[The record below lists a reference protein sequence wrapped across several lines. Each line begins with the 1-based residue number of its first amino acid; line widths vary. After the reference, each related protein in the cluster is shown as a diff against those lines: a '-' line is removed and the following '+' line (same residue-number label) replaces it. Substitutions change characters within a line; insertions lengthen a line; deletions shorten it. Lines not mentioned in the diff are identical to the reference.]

1 MRKDKDGM
9 GNWLSSIF
17 DKMNENVN
25 STNTENTFEKDEVCP
40 ANINKHNGVKKEEVK
55 MIVSRNPLLD
65 LKEIELRDLS
75 KHQIDALEQWCRRL
89 IDDIFKKN
97 YGNSY
102 MDAEVQPGQP
112 LIKTSIKRTIEE
124 RRKQDPNRFPRWI
137 DGIVME
143 DLEYFI
149 CRDDLYS
156 RYFKKIFEPFYS
168 VREEIRSA
176 LQRLT
181 AIRNR
186 IAHGNTIS
194 VHEVEQALCYSN
206 DIINCCK
213 TYYVSVGK
221 DREYNVPI
229 FTRIKDSLG
238 NDYPRA
244 RLEEYPWEE
253 YFYGGARYDGGIG
266 DRPSPIFHSGESY
279 KVWVEVDGSF
289 NENTYVVSWWYK
301 CGEHKAKGK
310 GNCVEISFTDDMVSY
325 PLSIQFYLKTVN
337 SWHRMA
343 ACDCDDTLEINYKC
357 ILPPVSSY

>member
-1 MRKDKDGM
+1 M
-9 GNWLSSIF
+9 GKWLSRIF
-17 DKMNENVN
+17 DEMNEAIT
-25 STNTENTFEKDEVCP
+25 STNTESTYDKDKVCH
-40 ANINKHNGVKKEEVK
+40 ANINNHNSVKKEDVK
-55 MIVSRNPLLD
+55 VVWSRNPLLD
-65 LKEIELRDLS
+65 LKEEELRDLS

-112 LIKTSIKRTIEE
+112 LIKASIKRTIEE
-124 RRKQDPNRFPRWI
+124 RRKQDPSRFPRWI
-137 DGIVME
+137 DGIVMG

-156 RYFKKIFEPFYS
+156 RYFKGIFEPFYS
-168 VREEIRSA
+168 VHEEIRSV

-181 AIRNR
+181 SIRNR

-213 TYYVSVGK
+213 IYYVSIGK

-238 NDYPRA
+238 NDHQRA
-244 RLEEYPWEE
+244 KLEEYPWKE
-253 YFYGGARYDGGIG
+253 YFYGGTRYDGGMG
-266 DRPSPIFHSGESY
+266 DRPNPIFHSGESY

-289 NENTYVVSWWYK
+289 NENTYVISWCYE
-301 CGEHKAKGK
+301 CGEHKVKGK

-325 PLSIQFYLKTVN
+325 PLHIQFSLKTIN

-343 ACDCDDTLEINYKC
+343 VCDCDDILEINYKR
-357 ILPPVSSY
+357 ILPPVCSY

>member
-1 MRKDKDGM
+1 MEKVATMIRWLNRLF
-9 GNWLSSIF
+9 GNRSETADLLNTT
-17 DKMNENVN
+17 KHTENENAPYAADKPRICV
-25 STNTENTFEKDEVCP
+25 
-40 ANINKHNGVKKEEVK
+40 AKKEVIKEMNK
-55 MIVSRNPLLD
+55 NPLIKLE
-65 LKEIELRDLS
+65 EIELRDLS

-102 MDAEVQPGQP
+102 VDAEVQPGQP
-112 LIKTSIKRTIEE
+112 LIKASIKRMIEE
-124 RRKQDPNRFPRWI
+124 RRKQDPTRFPRWI

-149 CRDDLYS
+149 CRDDLYGNH
-156 RYFKKIFEPFYS
+156 FKGIFEPFYS
-168 VREEIRSA
+168 SREEIRSV

-186 IAHGNTIS
+186 IAHVNAIS
-194 VHEVEQALCYSN
+194 VHEAEQALCYSN

-213 TYYVSVGK
+213 MYYTSIGK

-238 NDYPRA
+238 NDHPRA

-253 YFYGGARYDGGIG
+253 YFYGGPRYDGGIG
-266 DRPSPIFHSGESY
+266 NRPKPVFHSGESY

-289 NENTYVVSWWYK
+289 NENAYTVSWKYE
-301 CGEHKAKGK
+301 CGEHKAKGQ

-325 PLSIQFYLKTVN
+325 PLHIQFSLKTVN

-343 ACDCDDTLEINYKC
+343 AKNCDDILEMNYEC

>member
-1 MRKDKDGM
+1 MK
-9 GNWLSSIF
+9 WLRSLF
-17 DKMNENVN
+17 DK
-25 STNTENTFEKDEVCP
+25 KDEDVSILSVGNAAEKSEICH
-40 ANINKHNGVKKEEVK
+40 ANINMDNHNDVKKDGVKEK
-55 MIVSRNPLLD
+55 MGKNPLLD
-65 LKEIELRDLS
+65 LEELELRDLS

-102 MDAEVQPGQP
+102 IDAEVQPGQP
-112 LIKTSIKRTIEE
+112 LIKASIKRTIEE
-124 RRKQDPNRFPRWI
+124 RRRQDPTRFPRWI

-149 CRDDLYS
+149 CRDDLYTS
-156 RYFKKIFEPFYS
+156 YFKGIFEPFYS
-168 VREEIRSA
+168 VREELRSV

-181 AIRNR
+181 AIRNK
-186 IAHGNTIS
+186 IAHGNAVS
-194 VHEVEQALCYSN
+194 VHEAEQALCYSN

-213 TYYVSVGK
+213 MYYVSIGK

-238 NDYPRA
+238 NDHPRA

-253 YFYGGARYDGGIG
+253 YFYGGPRFDGGIG
-266 DRPSPIFHSGESY
+266 DRPKPIFHSGEYY

-289 NENTYVVSWWYK
+289 NENTYTVSWKYE
-301 CGEHKAKGK
+301 CGEHKVNGQ

-325 PLSIQFYLKTVN
+325 PLHIQFSLKTTN

-343 ACDCDDTLEINYKC
+343 DKDCDDILKMSYEC
-357 ILPPVSSY
+357 ILPPISSY